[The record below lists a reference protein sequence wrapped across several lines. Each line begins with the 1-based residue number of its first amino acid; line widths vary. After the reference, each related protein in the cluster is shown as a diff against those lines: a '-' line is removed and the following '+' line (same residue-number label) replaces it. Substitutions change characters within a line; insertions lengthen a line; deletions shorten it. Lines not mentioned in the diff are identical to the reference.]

1 MISLIFN
8 MKKYGPIITL
18 AGFSLILISLLIAI
32 SSVPSN
38 ISQDETFLVSSL
50 FEGMFDD
57 VSETF
62 QIMPGDL
69 IYTSYTTSLS
79 DIPLLWGIQ
88 IIDYQYG
95 DMLYIQISNIFGDS
109 YGEFIQNDSILFT
122 TTLIDQSDTLNFQIE
137 NTGTGIIDVVVM
149 FSEDPEN
156 SDAFSNPNSPVMD
169 MILPLMI
176 SGFLIILGIILLP
189 IGIILTILDLK
200 NKLDNKR
207 NY

>member
-1 MISLIFN
+1 
-8 MKKYGPIITL
+8 
-18 AGFSLILISLLIAI
+18 
-32 SSVPSN
+32 
-38 ISQDETFLVSSL
+38 
-50 FEGMFDD
+50 MFDD

-62 QIMPGDL
+62 QIMPGDV

-79 DIPLLWGIQ
+79 DVPLLWGIQ

-95 DMLYIQISNIFGDS
+95 DILSIQISNIFGDS

-122 TTLIDQSDTLNFQIE
+122 TTTLIDQSDTLNFQIK
-137 NTGTGIIDVVVM
+137 NTGTRIIDTVIM

-156 SDAFSNPNSPVMD
+156 SNAFSNPNSSMMD
-169 MILPLMI
+169 MLLPLII
-176 SGFLIILGIILLP
+176 SGFLIILGIILLV
-189 IGIILTILDLK
+189 IGIILMMFDLK

>member
-1 MISLIFN
+1 
-8 MKKYGPIITL
+8 MKKYGPIIAL
-18 AGFSLILISLLIAI
+18 VGFSLILISLLIAI

-38 ISQDETFLVSSL
+38 ISEDETFLVSSL

-62 QIMPGDL
+62 QIMPGDV

-79 DIPLLWGIQ
+79 DVPLLWGIQ

-109 YGEFIQNDSILFT
+109 YGEFIQNDSVLFT
-122 TTLIDQSDTLNFQIE
+122 TTIIDQSDTLNFQIE
-137 NTGTGIIDVVVM
+137 NTGTRIIDTVVM
-149 FSEDPEN
+149 FSEDPKN
-156 SDAFSNPNSPVMD
+156 SDAFSNPNSPMMD
-169 MILPLMI
+169 MLLPLII
-176 SGFLIILGIILLP
+176 SGFLIILGIVILL
-189 IGIILTILDLK
+189 IGIIVTILDLK

>member
-1 MISLIFN
+1 
-8 MKKYGPIITL
+8 MKKYGPII
-18 AGFSLILISLLIAI
+18 AFVGFSLILISLLIAI
-32 SSVPSN
+32 SSVPSD
-38 ISQDETFLVSSL
+38 ISEDETFLVSSL

-62 QIMPGDL
+62 QIMPGDV

-79 DIPLLWGIQ
+79 DVPLLWGIQ

-109 YGEFIQNDSILFT
+109 YGEFVQNDSVLFT
-122 TTLIDQSDTLNFQIE
+122 TTMIDQSDTLNFQIK
-137 NTGTGIIDVVVM
+137 NTGTRIIDTMVM

-156 SDAFSNPNSPVMD
+156 SDAFSNPNSPMMD
-169 MILPLMI
+169 MLLPLII
-176 SGFLIILGIILLP
+176 SGFLIILGIIILL
-189 IGIILTILDLK
+189 IGIIVTILDLK

>member
-1 MISLIFN
+1 

-176 SGFLIILGIILLP
+176 SGFLIILGITLLP

>member
-1 MISLIFN
+1 
-8 MKKYGPIITL
+8 MKKYGPIIAL
-18 AGFSLILISLLIAI
+18 VGFGLILISLLIAI

-38 ISQDETFLVSSL
+38 ISEDETFLVSSL

-62 QIMPGDL
+62 QIMPGDI

-79 DIPLLWGIQ
+79 DVPLLWGIQ

-95 DMLYIQISNIFGDS
+95 DKLYIQISNIFGDS

>member
-1 MISLIFN
+1 
-8 MKKYGPIITL
+8 MKKYGPII
-18 AGFSLILISLLIAI
+18 AFVGFSLILISLLIAI
-32 SSVPSN
+32 SSVPSD
-38 ISQDETFLVSSL
+38 ISEDETFLVSSL

-57 VSETF
+57 VSETL
-62 QIMPGDL
+62 QIMPGDV

-79 DIPLLWGIQ
+79 DVPLLWGIQ

-109 YGEFIQNDSILFT
+109 YGEFVQNDSVLFT
-122 TTLIDQSDTLNFQIE
+122 TTMIDQSDTLNFQIK
-137 NTGTGIIDVVVM
+137 NTGTRIIDTMVM

-156 SDAFSNPNSPVMD
+156 SDAFSNPNSPMMD
-169 MILPLMI
+169 MLLPLII
-176 SGFLIILGIILLP
+176 SGFLIILGIIILL
-189 IGIILTILDLK
+189 IGIIVTILDLK

>member
-1 MISLIFN
+1 
-8 MKKYGPIITL
+8 MKKYGPIIAL
-18 AGFSLILISLLIAI
+18 VGFSLILISLLIAI

-38 ISQDETFLVSSL
+38 ISEDETFLVSSL

-62 QIMPGDL
+62 QIMPGDV

-79 DIPLLWGIQ
+79 DVPLLWGIQ

-109 YGEFIQNDSILFT
+109 YGEFIQNDSVLFT
-122 TTLIDQSDTLNFQIE
+122 TTIIDQSDTLNFQIE
-137 NTGTGIIDVVVM
+137 NTGTRIIDTVVM

-156 SDAFSNPNSPVMD
+156 SDAFSNPNSPIMD
-169 MILPLMI
+169 MLLPLII
-176 SGFLIILGIILLP
+176 SGFLIILGIIILL
-189 IGIILTILDLK
+189 IGIIVTILDLK

>member
-1 MISLIFN
+1 
-8 MKKYGPIITL
+8 MKKYGPIIAL
-18 AGFSLILISLLIAI
+18 VGFSLILISLLIAI

-38 ISQDETFLVSSL
+38 ISEDETFLVSSL

-62 QIMPGDL
+62 QIMPGDV

-79 DIPLLWGIQ
+79 DVPLLWGIQ

-109 YGEFIQNDSILFT
+109 YGEFIQNDSVLFT
-122 TTLIDQSDTLNFQIE
+122 TTIIDQSDTLNFQIE
-137 NTGTGIIDVVVM
+137 NTGTRIIDTVVM

-156 SDAFSNPNSPVMD
+156 SDVFSNPNSPMMD
-169 MILPLMI
+169 MLLPLII
-176 SGFLIILGIILLP
+176 SGFLIILGIIILL
-189 IGIILTILDLK
+189 IGIIVTILDLK

>member
-1 MISLIFN
+1 
-8 MKKYGPIITL
+8 MKKYGPIIAL

-32 SSVPSN
+32 SSVPSD
-38 ISQDETFLVSSL
+38 ISEDETFLVSSL

-62 QIMPGDL
+62 QIMPGDVV
-69 IYTSYTTSLS
+69 YTSYTTSLS
-79 DIPLLWGIQ
+79 DVPLLWGIQ

-95 DMLYIQISNIFGDS
+95 DMLQIEISNIFGDS

-122 TTLIDQSDTLNFQIE
+122 TTMIDQSDTLNFQIE
-137 NTGTGIIDVVVM
+137 NTGTRIIDTVVM

-156 SDAFSNPNSPVMD
+156 SDAFSNPNSPMMD
-169 MILPLMI
+169 MLLPLII
-176 SGFLIILGIILLP
+176 SGFLIILGILILL

-200 NKLDNKR
+200 NKLDNNR

>member
-1 MISLIFN
+1 
-8 MKKYGPIITL
+8 MKKYGPIIAL
-18 AGFSLILISLLIAI
+18 VGFSLILISLLIAI

-38 ISQDETFLVSSL
+38 ISEDETFLVSSL

-62 QIMPGDL
+62 QIMPGDV

-79 DIPLLWGIQ
+79 DVPLLWGIQ

-109 YGEFIQNDSILFT
+109 YGEFIQNDSVLFT
-122 TTLIDQSDTLNFQIE
+122 TTIIDQSDTLNFQIE
-137 NTGTGIIDVVVM
+137 NTGTRIIDTVVM
-149 FSEDPEN
+149 FSEDPKN
-156 SDAFSNPNSPVMD
+156 SDVFSNPNSPMMD
-169 MILPLMI
+169 MLLPLII
-176 SGFLIILGIILLP
+176 SGFLIILGIIILL
-189 IGIILTILDLK
+189 IGIIVTILDLK

>member
-1 MISLIFN
+1 
-8 MKKYGPIITL
+8 MKKYGPIIAL
-18 AGFSLILISLLIAI
+18 VGFSLILISLLIAI

-38 ISQDETFLVSSL
+38 ISEDETFLVSSL

-176 SGFLIILGIILLP
+176 SGFLIILGIMLLP

>member
-1 MISLIFN
+1 
-8 MKKYGPIITL
+8 MKKYGPIIAL

-32 SSVPSN
+32 SSVPSD
-38 ISQDETFLVSSL
+38 ISEDETFLVSSL

-62 QIMPGDL
+62 QIMPGDVV
-69 IYTSYTTSLS
+69 YTSYTTSLS
-79 DIPLLWGIQ
+79 DVPLLWGIQ

-95 DMLYIQISNIFGDS
+95 DILQIEISNIFGDS

-122 TTLIDQSDTLNFQIE
+122 TTMIDQSDTLNFQIE
-137 NTGTGIIDVVVM
+137 NTGTRIIDTVVM

-156 SDAFSNPNSPVMD
+156 SDAFSNPNSPMMD
-169 MILPLMI
+169 MLLPLII
-176 SGFLIILGIILLP
+176 SGFLIILGILILL

-200 NKLDNKR
+200 NKLDNNR

>member
-1 MISLIFN
+1 
-8 MKKYGPIITL
+8 MKKYGPIIAL
-18 AGFSLILISLLIAI
+18 VGFGLILISLLIAI

-38 ISQDETFLVSSL
+38 ISEDETFLVSSL

-62 QIMPGDL
+62 QIMPGDV

-79 DIPLLWGIQ
+79 DVPLLWGIQ

-109 YGEFIQNDSILFT
+109 YGEFIQNDSVLFT
-122 TTLIDQSDTLNFQIE
+122 TTIIDQSDTLNFQIE
-137 NTGTGIIDVVVM
+137 NTGTRIIDTVVM

-156 SDAFSNPNSPVMD
+156 SDAFSNSNSPMMD
-169 MILPLMI
+169 MLLPLII
-176 SGFLIILGIILLP
+176 SGFLIILGIIILL
-189 IGIILTILDLK
+189 IGIIVTILDLK

>member
-1 MISLIFN
+1 
-8 MKKYGPIITL
+8 MKKYGPIIVL

-62 QIMPGDL
+62 QIMPGDI

-169 MILPLMI
+169 MILPLII
-176 SGFLIILGIILLP
+176 SGFLVILGITLLL
-189 IGIILTILDLK
+189 IGIILTLLDLK
-200 NKLDNKR
+200 NKLDNNR

>member
-1 MISLIFN
+1 

-62 QIMPGDL
+62 QIMPGDI

-169 MILPLMI
+169 MILPLII
-176 SGFLIILGIILLP
+176 SGFLVILGIILLL
-189 IGIILTILDLK
+189 IGIILTLLDLK
-200 NKLDNKR
+200 NKLDNNR

>member
-1 MISLIFN
+1 
-8 MKKYGPIITL
+8 MKKYGPIIAL

-62 QIMPGDL
+62 QIMPGDI

-176 SGFLIILGIILLP
+176 SGFLIILGIIITI
-189 IGIILTILDLK
+189 IGIIIMMFDLK
-200 NKLDNKR
+200 NKLDKKR

>member
-1 MISLIFN
+1 
-8 MKKYGPIITL
+8 MKKYGPII
-18 AGFSLILISLLIAI
+18 AFVGFSLILISLLIAI
-32 SSVPSN
+32 SSVPSD
-38 ISQDETFLVSSL
+38 ISEDETFLVSSL

-62 QIMPGDL
+62 QIMPGDV

-79 DIPLLWGIQ
+79 DVPLLWGIQ
-88 IIDYQYG
+88 IINYQYG
-95 DMLYIQISNIFGDS
+95 DTLHIEISNIFGYS

-122 TTLIDQSDTLNFQIE
+122 TTMIDQSDTLNFQIE
-137 NTGTGIIDVVVM
+137 NTGTRIIDTVVM

-156 SDAFSNPNSPVMD
+156 SDAFSNPNSPMMD
-169 MILPLMI
+169 MLLPLII
-176 SGFLIILGIILLP
+176 SGFLIILGILILL

-200 NKLDNKR
+200 NKLDNNR

>member
-1 MISLIFN
+1 
-8 MKKYGPIITL
+8 MKKYGPII
-18 AGFSLILISLLIAI
+18 AFVGFSLILISLLIAI
-32 SSVPSN
+32 SSVPSD
-38 ISQDETFLVSSL
+38 ISEDETFLVSSL

-57 VSETF
+57 VSETL
-62 QIMPGDL
+62 QIMPGDV

-79 DIPLLWGIQ
+79 DVPLLWGIQ

-122 TTLIDQSDTLNFQIE
+122 TTIIDQSDTLNFQIE
-137 NTGTGIIDVVVM
+137 NTGTRIIDTVVM

-156 SDAFSNPNSPVMD
+156 SDAFSNPNSPMMD
-169 MILPLMI
+169 MLLPLII
-176 SGFLIILGIILLP
+176 SGFLIILGILILL

-200 NKLDNKR
+200 NKLDNNR

>member
-1 MISLIFN
+1 
-8 MKKYGPIITL
+8 MKKYGPII
-18 AGFSLILISLLIAI
+18 AFVGFSLILISLLIAI
-32 SSVPSN
+32 SSVPSD
-38 ISQDETFLVSSL
+38 ISEDETFLVSSL

-62 QIMPGDL
+62 QIMPGDV

-79 DIPLLWGIQ
+79 DVPLLWGIQ

-109 YGEFIQNDSILFT
+109 YGEFIQNDSVLFT

-137 NTGTGIIDVVVM
+137 NTGTRIIDAVVM

-156 SDAFSNPNSPVMD
+156 SDSFSNPNSPMMD
-169 MILPLMI
+169 MLLALIV
-176 SGFLIILGIILLP
+176 SGFLIILGILILL
-189 IGIILTILDLK
+189 IGIIITILDLK

>member
-1 MISLIFN
+1 
-8 MKKYGPIITL
+8 MKKYGPIIAL

-62 QIMPGDL
+62 QIMPGDI

-189 IGIILTILDLK
+189 IGTILTILDLK

>member
-1 MISLIFN
+1 
-8 MKKYGPIITL
+8 MKKYGPIIAL

-62 QIMPGDL
+62 QIMPGDI

-137 NTGTGIIDVVVM
+137 NTGTGIIDTVVM
-149 FSEDPEN
+149 FSEDPQN
-156 SDAFSNPNSPVMD
+156 SDTFSNPNSPVMD
-169 MILPLMI
+169 MLLPLII
-176 SGFLIILGIILLP
+176 SGFLIILGIILLL
-189 IGIILTILDLK
+189 IGIIVTILDLK
-200 NKLDNKR
+200 NKLDNNR

>member
-1 MISLIFN
+1 

-62 QIMPGDL
+62 QIMPGDI

-156 SDAFSNPNSPVMD
+156 SDAFSNLNSPVMD

>member
-1 MISLIFN
+1 
-8 MKKYGPIITL
+8 MKKYGPII
-18 AGFSLILISLLIAI
+18 AFVGFSLILISLLIAI
-32 SSVPSN
+32 SSVPSD
-38 ISQDETFLVSSL
+38 ISEDETFLVSSL

-57 VSETF
+57 VSETL
-62 QIMPGDL
+62 QIMPGDV

-79 DIPLLWGIQ
+79 AVPLLWGIQ

-109 YGEFIQNDSILFT
+109 YGEFIQNDSVLFT

-137 NTGTGIIDVVVM
+137 NTGTRIIDAVVM

-156 SDAFSNPNSPVMD
+156 SDAFSNPNSPMMD
-169 MILPLMI
+169 MLLALIV
-176 SGFLIILGIILLP
+176 SGFLIILGILILL
-189 IGIILTILDLK
+189 IGIIITILDLK

>member
-1 MISLIFN
+1 

-137 NTGTGIIDVVVM
+137 NTGTGVIDVVVM

-176 SGFLIILGIILLP
+176 SGFLIILGIMLLP

>member
-1 MISLIFN
+1 
-8 MKKYGPIITL
+8 MKKYGPIIAL
-18 AGFSLILISLLIAI
+18 VGFSLILISLLIAI

-38 ISQDETFLVSSL
+38 ISEDETFLVSSL

-62 QIMPGDL
+62 QIMPGDV

-79 DIPLLWGIQ
+79 DVPLLWGIQ

-137 NTGTGIIDVVVM
+137 NTGTRIIDTVVM
-149 FSEDPEN
+149 FSEDPKN
-156 SDAFSNPNSPVMD
+156 SDVFSNPNSPMMD
-169 MILPLMI
+169 MLLPLII
-176 SGFLIILGIILLP
+176 SGFLIILGIIILL
-189 IGIILTILDLK
+189 IGIIVTILDLK

>member
-1 MISLIFN
+1 
-8 MKKYGPIITL
+8 MKKYGPII
-18 AGFSLILISLLIAI
+18 AFVGFSLILMSLLIAV
-32 SSVPSN
+32 SSVPSD
-38 ISQDETFLVSSL
+38 ISEDETFLVSSL

-62 QIMPGDL
+62 QIMPGDV

-79 DIPLLWGIQ
+79 DVPLLWGIQ

-109 YGEFIQNDSILFT
+109 YGEFIQNDSVLFT

-137 NTGTGIIDVVVM
+137 NTGTRIIDTVVM

-156 SDAFSNPNSPVMD
+156 SDVFSNPNSPMVD
-169 MILPLMI
+169 MLL
-176 SGFLIILGIILLP
+176 GFNSFRIF
-189 IGIILTILDLK
+189 
-200 NKLDNKR
+200 
-207 NY
+207 NYPWNSNSANWHNHNDIRFKK

>member
-1 MISLIFN
+1 
-8 MKKYGPIITL
+8 MKKYGPII
-18 AGFSLILISLLIAI
+18 AFVGFSLILMSLLIAV
-32 SSVPSN
+32 SSVPSD
-38 ISQDETFLVSSL
+38 ISEDETFLVSSL

-62 QIMPGDL
+62 QIMPGDV

-79 DIPLLWGIQ
+79 DVPLLWGIQ

-109 YGEFIQNDSILFT
+109 YGEFIQNDSVLFT

-137 NTGTGIIDVVVM
+137 NTGTRIIDTVVM

-156 SDAFSNPNSPVMD
+156 SDVFSNPNSPMVD
-169 MILPLMI
+169 MLLALIV
-176 SGFLIILGIILLP
+176 SGFLIILGILILL
-189 IGIILTILDLK
+189 IGIIITILDLK

>member
-1 MISLIFN
+1 
-8 MKKYGPIITL
+8 MKKYGPIIAL
-18 AGFSLILISLLIAI
+18 VGFGLILISLLIAI

-38 ISQDETFLVSSL
+38 ISEDETFLVSSL

-62 QIMPGDL
+62 QIMPGDV

-79 DIPLLWGIQ
+79 DVPLLWGIQ

-109 YGEFIQNDSILFT
+109 YGEFIQNDSVLFT
-122 TTLIDQSDTLNFQIE
+122 TTIIDQSDTLNFQIE
-137 NTGTGIIDVVVM
+137 NTGTRIIDTVVM

-156 SDAFSNPNSPVMD
+156 SDAFSNPKSPMLD
-169 MILPLMI
+169 MLLPLII
-176 SGFLIILGIILLP
+176 SGFLILLGIIILL
-189 IGIILTILDLK
+189 IGIIVTILDLK
-200 NKLDNKR
+200 NKLDNDR

>member
-137 NTGTGIIDVVVM
+137 NTGTGVIDVVVM

-176 SGFLIILGIILLP
+176 SGFLIILGIMLLP

>member
-1 MISLIFN
+1 
-8 MKKYGPIITL
+8 MKKYGPII
-18 AGFSLILISLLIAI
+18 AFVGFSLILISLLIAI
-32 SSVPSN
+32 SSVPSD
-38 ISQDETFLVSSL
+38 ISEDETFLVSSL

-62 QIMPGDL
+62 QIMPGDV

-79 DIPLLWGIQ
+79 DVPLLWGIQ

-109 YGEFIQNDSILFT
+109 YGEFIQNDSVLFA

-137 NTGTGIIDVVVM
+137 NTGTRIIDTVVM

-156 SDAFSNPNSPVMD
+156 SDAFSNPNSPMVD
-169 MILPLMI
+169 MLLALIV
-176 SGFLIILGIILLP
+176 SGFLIILGILILL
-189 IGIILTILDLK
+189 IGIIVTILDLK

>member
-1 MISLIFN
+1 
-8 MKKYGPIITL
+8 MKKYGPIIAL

-62 QIMPGDL
+62 QIMPGDI

-88 IIDYQYG
+88 IINYQYG

>member
-1 MISLIFN
+1 
-8 MKKYGPIITL
+8 MKKYGPII
-18 AGFSLILISLLIAI
+18 AFVGFSLILISLLIAI
-32 SSVPSN
+32 SSVPSD
-38 ISQDETFLVSSL
+38 ISEDETFLVSSL

-62 QIMPGDL
+62 QIMPGDV

-79 DIPLLWGIQ
+79 DVPLLWGIQ

-109 YGEFIQNDSILFT
+109 YGEFVQNDSVLFT
-122 TTLIDQSDTLNFQIE
+122 TTMIDQSDTLNFQIK
-137 NTGTGIIDVVVM
+137 NTGTRIIDTMVM

-156 SDAFSNPNSPVMD
+156 SDAFSNPNSPMMD
-169 MILPLMI
+169 MLLSLII
-176 SGFLIILGIILLP
+176 SGFLIILGIIILL
-189 IGIILTILDLK
+189 IGIIVTILDLK

>member
-1 MISLIFN
+1 
-8 MKKYGPIITL
+8 MKKYGPII
-18 AGFSLILISLLIAI
+18 AFVGFSLILISLLIAI

-38 ISQDETFLVSSL
+38 ISEDETFLVSSL

-62 QIMPGDL
+62 QIMPGDV

-79 DIPLLWGIQ
+79 DVPLLWGIQ

-109 YGEFIQNDSILFT
+109 YGEFIQNDSVLFT

-137 NTGTGIIDVVVM
+137 NTGTRIIDAVVM

-156 SDAFSNPNSPVMD
+156 SDAFSNPNSPMMD
-169 MILPLMI
+169 MLLALIV
-176 SGFLIILGIILLP
+176 SGFLIILGILILL
-189 IGIILTILDLK
+189 IGIIITILDLK